1 MKYKSQRTQH
11 AEEVFRPSLDQLPK
25 SNRWVQLGDSIPWV
39 EIERLYNLK
48 LNKHKGT
55 GDKPARLVVGA
66 LIIKHKLNLTDEETV
81 LAIQENPYMQYMLG
95 LSEFNNKPVFDPSL
109 FVTIRDYLQIEDL
122 CSFAL
127 TLMKAN
133 VKAND
138 SSRNGENSVVF

>member
-1 MKYKSQRTQH
+1 M
-11 AEEVFRPSLDQLPK
+11 
-25 SNRWVQLGDSIPWV
+25 
-39 EIERLYNLK
+39 NLS
-48 LNKHKGT
+48 
-55 GDKPARLVVGA
+55 
-66 LIIKHKLNLTDEETV
+66 DEETI

-133 VKAND
+133 VKEND